1 VENSAPAAPAGSDLP
16 ADFPFERSRSRVKFL
31 KQAYR
36 KHTKGPPQKNVYT
49 QVLRHAATTD
59 TCEVAGVYLGTTS
72 GSIFYSRD
80 AGSSW
85 QLLQGHLP
93 PVMSLEAAVA

>member
-31 KQAYR
+31 KQYR

-59 TCEVAGVYLGTTS
+59 TCERVSTS
-72 GSIFYSRD
+72 GLPADLSSILATRGVHGNCCKIICRQSCRWRRQW
-80 AGSSW
+80 S
-85 QLLQGHLP
+85 
-93 PVMSLEAAVA
+93 